1 MDRNRPQ
8 GKCFLLISR
17 KAAKTTL
24 EENALAISTISLS
37 SASETSNSHFKFSD
51 TDIDSQVQFDQG
63 SVFAIKIKQDLRSF
77 SIFDFESYEFM
88 DSHSKT
94 PTFAT

>member
-8 GKCFLLISR
+8 GKCFLPISR

-24 EENALAISTISLS
+24 EENALTISTISLS

-51 TDIDSQVQFDQG
+51 VDSDSQVRKPSFIGFRICHKYQTW
-63 SVFAIKIKQDLRSF
+63 SEIILSISEYENNRSLPK
-77 SIFDFESYEFM
+77 SLL
-88 DSHSKT
+88 K
-94 PTFAT
+94 

>member
-8 GKCFLLISR
+8 GKCFLPIFK

-37 SASETSNSHFKFSD
+37 SASKTSNSHFKFSD
-51 TDIDSQVQFDQG
+51 IDSDSQVRVQFDQG
-63 SVFAIKIKQDLRSF
+63 SVFAITIKPDLRSF
-77 SIFDFESYEFM
+77 YHI
-88 DSHSKT
+88 
-94 PTFAT
+94 